1 MRNQIREY
9 FIKAKD
15 SDLIALSFSGVISA
29 FGFSP
34 FNLFFLSL
42 IGFAVYFVKFENAVS
57 IKQALKGT
65 FAFAFCFHLAS
76 LYWFACPLLVSPE
89 KHAIFIPFAL
99 TLAPAYLSL
108 FWLIPAFIVKKYS
121 RGLWQD
127 VFVLSALLAL
137 TMYFYGHYLPGFP
150 WVYVGYIWL
159 CCDSMAQS
167 LSLVGIHGLNLITLL
182 MSGVL
187 GAGAVVFKKSNNKMT
202 LCITWSL
209 VVDLM
214 ALMFAFGYCRL
225 LYNPTEYTSY
235 TARIVQGNLSQRE
248 KMDKHEVF
256 TNLQKHI
263 ALSEHSSF
271 IDFIIWPEASIPYL
285 YRENSWK
292 LNRLLQSPLSYG
304 ETLIAGAVREDI
316 TTHKIF
322 NSIIIV
328 DCFGRNTE
336 CYDKIR
342 LVPFGEYIPLRKYL
356 PWQGLA
362 VDIGDF
368 DRGDK
373 SRIIE
378 VNGLKMI
385 FAICYEAVFPQDF
398 IPKEGRA
405 DVIINVTND
414 AWFGCTIEPFQ
425 HLQIVRARAIESGLP
440 LIRVTNF
447 GISAVFDAL
456 GRELGRVPIC
466 EHGVF
471 DFFVPKNVPITP
483 YGKFGDNI
491 FFVLVLMSL
500 GLAFMMKNGKE

>member
-1 MRNQIREY
+1 MKSRVKKY
-9 FIKAKD
+9 FERAKAN
-15 SDLIALSFSGVISA
+15 DLIALSFFGLLSA

-42 IGFAVYFVKFENAVS
+42 IGFAFYFIKFENAAS
-57 IKQALKGT
+57 TKQALKDT
-65 FAFAFCFHLAS
+65 FAFAFCFHFAS

-108 FWLIPAFIVKKYS
+108 FWLVPAFLVKKYG

-127 VFVLSALLAL
+127 ALVLSAFSSL
-137 TMYFYGHYLPGFP
+137 TMFFYGHYLPGFP
-150 WVYVGYIWL
+150 WVYIGYIWSFS
-159 CCDSMAQS
+159 DTMMQS
-167 LSLVGIHGLNLITLL
+167 LSLLGIHGLNFITVILSFMLAIIYEAFQKKDKLNLRIAGVSVICLI
-182 MSGVL
+182 V
-187 GAGAVVFKKSNNKMT
+187 A
-202 LCITWSL
+202 
-209 VVDLM
+209 
-214 ALMFAFGYCRL
+214 MFVFGYWRL
-225 LYNPTEYTSY
+225 LRYPTEFTSY
-235 TARIVQGNLSQRE
+235 KARIVQGNLSQRE
-248 KMDKHEVF
+248 KMDKNEVF
-256 TNLQKHI
+256 TNLQKHV

-322 NSIIIV
+322 NSVIVV

-356 PWQGLA
+356 PWKGLA

-373 SRIIE
+373 TRIIE
-378 VNGLKMI
+378 VNGLKI
-385 FAICYEAVFPQDF
+385 VFAICYEAVFPQDF
-398 IPKEGRA
+398 IPKEGHA
-405 DVIINVTND
+405 DAIINVTND

-471 DFFVPKNVPITP
+471 DFFVPKNIPVTP
-483 YGKFGDNI
+483 YGRFGDRI
-491 FFVLVLMSL
+491 FFLLVLISF
-500 GLAFMMKNGKE
+500 GLSFALKKGRE